1 MEIVNAIL
9 IFLAL
14 VLMWGALNLDRAPAA
29 RVEIDQSSQLNDSM
43 TFLQKLR
50 TKSPN
55 EIVQSKRVKAYQA
68 NLLRMADENPN
79 LLDGAENL
87 LDERE
92 EETKKMILNMIN
104 AARRVREAKAEEQGA
119 MAELIANQRADANLI
134 ETNLIQLI
142 EMIALVQE
150 ESSSTS
156 ETIARVSEDVGKV
169 KAIVGY

>member
-14 VLMWGALNLDRAPAA
+14 VLMWGALNLERAPAA

-55 EIVQSKRVKAYQA
+55 EVVQSKRVKAYQA
-68 NLLRMADENPN
+68 NLLKMADENPG
-79 LLDGAENL
+79 LLDGAQEL
-87 LDERE
+87 LEERE
-92 EETKKMILNMIN
+92 EESKKMILNMIDD
-104 AARRVREAKAEEQGA
+104 ARRVREVKTEEQTA
-119 MAELIANQRADANLI
+119 TAELIANQRADANLI

-142 EMIALVQE
+142 EMIALVHQ
-150 ESSSTS
+150 ESSATS
-156 ETIARVSEDVGKV
+156 ETIAQISEDVGKV

>member
-14 VLMWGALNLDRAPAA
+14 VLMWWALNLDRAPAA

-104 AARRVREAKAEEQGA
+104 DARQVREAKAEEQGA

-142 EMIALVQE
+142 EMIALVHE

>member
-14 VLMWGALNLDRAPAA
+14 MLMWGALNLERAPAA
-29 RVEIDQSSQLNDSM
+29 RVEVDQSSQLNDSM

-55 EIVQSKRVKAYQA
+55 EVVQSKRVKAYQA
-68 NLLRMADENPN
+68 NLLKMADENPG
-79 LLDGAENL
+79 LLDGAEEL
-87 LDERE
+87 LVERE
-92 EETKKMILNMIN
+92 EESKKMILNMIN
-104 AARRVREAKAEEQGA
+104 DARRVREVKAEEQSA
-119 MAELIANQRADANLI
+119 TAELIANQRADANLI

-142 EMIALVQE
+142 EMIALVNQ
-150 ESSSTS
+150 ESSATS
-156 ETIARVSEDVGKV
+156 ETIAQISEDVGKV